1 MYTVRQDNLS
11 DSYSINEYIFS
22 LNKIVMKL
30 ILVHEHGNC
39 FSVFLQILEVIVS
52 HVKTLFH
59 SSLTLWLLFSMH
71 CLLPL
76 HRISSPPPTQLF
88 QGTVNTCL
96 QRNSWACVVTVRRA
110 FCATLRKP
118 LPTAAQRGNYVLTN
132 GVAQW
137 HYDARFPPC
146 FCSLWKKYANRL
158 TMRFKDPNLEAKV
171 LYIT

>member
-1 MYTVRQDNLS
+1 MSISFHSTRSSWSLSLYTN
-11 DSYSINEYIFS
+11 
-22 LNKIVMKL
+22 MAT
-30 ILVHEHGNC
+30 
-39 FSVFLQILEVIVS
+39 VFLFSFKFWKWVS